1 MSSVL
6 ARTGRHR
13 QRYENNF
20 RLVSGCIPYRIT
32 EDINDEDQSSSSA
45 NIENNIQVL
54 MVSSP
59 DRDDRVFPKGGWE
72 DDETVLEAACREAF
86 EEAGVKGTL
95 RETPLGVWEFRSKS
109 RQNMCSLEGGCRGY
123 MFALE
128 VTAELDSW
136 PEQQNRDRKWLNI
149 KEAFRVCRY
158 EWMRRALEQFLRVMA
173 SDDDGDG
180 STGNVVVPAD
190 EVVVDDQIMT
200 QMSELLGESGDLID
214 QPEPCGPHPVIS
226 MPMQSPF
233 PAVLSSTTSNH
244 DHDHVVAE
252 CQLVSTSNCYL
263 KPSSN
268 SSSTTS
274 TSSQHQHRVIGHIS
288 SLSWHMALTS
298 QEVAIDNIRSV

>member
-1 MSSVL
+1 
-6 ARTGRHR
+6 
-13 QRYENNF
+13 
-20 RLVSGCIPYRIT
+20 
-32 EDINDEDQSSSSA
+32 
-45 NIENNIQVL
+45 
-54 MVSSP
+54 
-59 DRDDRVFPKGGWE
+59 
-72 DDETVLEAACREAF
+72 
-86 EEAGVKGTL
+86 
-95 RETPLGVWEFRSKS
+95 
-109 RQNMCSLEGGCRGY
+109 
-123 MFALE
+123 
-128 VTAELDSW
+128 
-136 PEQQNRDRKWLNI
+136 
-149 KEAFRVCRY
+149 
-158 EWMRRALEQFLRVMA
+158 MRRALEQFLRVMA
-173 SDDDGDG
+173 SDNDGDG

-214 QPEPCGPHPVIS
+214 QPEPCKPHPVIS
-226 MPMQSPF
+226 MPMQSPL